1 MDDGTVI
8 GRGLEIL
15 QTVSSGIQVPLAELT
30 KQTGIP
36 KPTARRIAEDLKRR
50 GVLIRTPGGY
60 RVGPA
65 LERVG
70 MAAAL
75 QRKLP
80 DAHDHLTDLHVHVG
94 GIAWLGLLRPTDST
108 ELRPIDLVTDAELAT
123 AATAGWPDPTRLA
136 TLTGTA
142 GGRLVLAR
150 RPDLMEQVARTGLHR
165 STPKSPPTVRELGA
179 VMRQTRDLGASVE
192 SEQFTLGWRCV
203 AAEFQCPDGTIGIIG
218 ATARVTR
225 SDAHSMVRWTLR
237 VAESLALSAR
247 SG

>member
-1 MDDGTVI
+1 MI

-30 KQTGIP
+30 RQTGIP

-70 MAAAL
+70 LAAAL

-108 ELRPIDLVTDAELAT
+108 ELRPIDLVTDAEL
-123 AATAGWPDPTRLA
+123 
-136 TLTGTA
+136 
-142 GGRLVLAR
+142 
-150 RPDLMEQVARTGLHR
+150 Q
-165 STPKSPPTVRELGA
+165 PPR
-179 VMRQTRDLGASVE
+179 
-192 SEQFTLGWRCV
+192 
-203 AAEFQCPDGTIGIIG
+203 
-218 ATARVTR
+218 
-225 SDAHSMVRWTLR
+225 LR
-237 VAESLALSAR
+237 VAGPHPPGHPDR
-247 SG
+247 NGGRTSGTRTAP